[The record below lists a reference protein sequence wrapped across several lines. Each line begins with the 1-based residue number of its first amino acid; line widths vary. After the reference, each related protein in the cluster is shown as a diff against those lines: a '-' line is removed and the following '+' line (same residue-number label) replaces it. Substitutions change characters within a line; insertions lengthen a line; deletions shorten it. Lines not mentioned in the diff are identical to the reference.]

1 MPIEIRELHIKAV
14 IDSGGEQGNGSKQS
28 GPAGGTTIGPASF
41 GEDMQQIID
50 LCVEKV
56 LEILKDKQER

>member
-14 IDSGGEQGNGSKQS
+14 IDSGGEKGNGSKQG
-28 GPAGGTTIGPASF
+28 GPGGGTTVGQASS
-41 GEDMQQIID
+41 GEDMQQIVD

>member
-1 MPIEIRELHIKAV
+1 MPIEIRELYIKAV
-14 IDSGGEQGNGSKQS
+14 ID
-28 GPAGGTTIGPASF
+28 AGGSSLKAEPAVSSAT
-41 GEDMQQIID
+41 GEAQPETGQGMEQIVD

>member
-14 IDSGGEQGNGSKQS
+14 IDSGGGNKSGGSKS
-28 GPAGGTTIGPASF
+28 VSAGSPEASST
-41 GEDMQQIID
+41 EDPQQIID

-56 LEILKDKQER
+56 MEIIKEKKER

>member
-14 IDSGGEQGNGSKQS
+14 VDGGGETKGDAVASQSESKTEQQSEGNTDQL
-28 GPAGGTTIGPASF
+28 
-41 GEDMQQIID
+41 ID

-56 LEILKDKQER
+56 LEIIKEKRER

>member
-14 IDSGGEQGNGSKQS
+14 IDTSGKKTGAGPVAGSDNEVSGTVAEQSPEQL
-28 GPAGGTTIGPASF
+28 
-41 GEDMQQIID
+41 ID

>member
-14 IDSGGEQGNGSKQS
+14 IDAGGGKKSDSPGQTGLKTGEQGE
-28 GPAGGTTIGPASF
+28 GGNI
-41 GEDMQQIID
+41 EQIID

>member
-14 IDSGGEQGNGSKQS
+14 IDTGGEKKGYGPGQTGLKTTEQGD
-28 GPAGGTTIGPASF
+28 
-41 GEDMQQIID
+41 GENNEQIID

-56 LEILKDKQER
+56 LEILKEKMER

>member
-14 IDSGGEQGNGSKQS
+14 IDSGRGKSDSPGQSGLKTAEQGE
-28 GPAGGTTIGPASF
+28 GGNI
-41 GEDMQQIID
+41 EQIID

>member
-14 IDSGGEQGNGSKQS
+14 IDSGG
-28 GPAGGTTIGPASF
+28 GGKSDSPDQNNLKTTEHGD
-41 GEDMQQIID
+41 GENTEHIID

>member
-14 IDSGGEQGNGSKQS
+14 IDSGGGNKSESPDQTGLKTAAQGE
-28 GPAGGTTIGPASF
+28 GGNI
-41 GEDMQQIID
+41 EQIID